1 MKYLLALAPLA
12 ALAAVPALGQDQG
25 AIGTVERGSFV
36 CELPGDA
43 AGLAGIP
50 QPERGFRIKSA
61 SRYASP
67 QGSGIY
73 LRRGDTLIFTSGPRQ
88 GERYQVISPT
98 FLRLIVD
105 GQAGPLRCVRARS

>member
-1 MKYLLALAPLA
+1 MKYLLPLA
-12 ALAAVPALGQDQG
+12 SLALIAAAPPPGEG
-25 AIGTVERGSFV
+25 AIGTVARGTFV

-61 SRYASP
+61 SRYAVP

-73 LRRGDTLIFTSGPRQ
+73 LRRGDILNFTTGPRQ
-88 GERYQVISPT
+88 GERYQVMSPT
-98 FLRLIVD
+98 FLRLIED
-105 GQAGPLRCVRARS
+105 GRPGPLRCIRKRS